1 MCALKNVASPTTLH
15 TSKNFNSFF
24 FSFTS
29 PHCNYINN
37 LKMSEHEHGHSHTHA
52 NGEVHHHAHS
62 HDDVPDGSNVTVFS
76 KTDKKA
82 RKAFEKAGLK
92 LVPGIVR
99 VTLRRGNNHI
109 FVIAEPEVYR
119 NPATSSYI
127 VFGEAKLEDLSAALG
142 AQAAAAAAAA
152 GSAEEA
158 STGLEDATAKVSLE
172 DSAAADEEDV
182 SEETLTKEGLS
193 SDDLAL
199 IKDQTSASNKEIL
212 AALKENK
219 GDIISTILT
228 LTK

>member
-1 MCALKNVASPTTLH
+1 
-15 TSKNFNSFF
+15 
-24 FSFTS
+24 
-29 PHCNYINN
+29 
-37 LKMSEHEHGHSHTHA
+37 MSEHEHNHSHSHTHSHEH
-52 NGEVHHHAHS
+52 GDGHGHTHS
-62 HDDVPDGSNVTVFS
+62 HDNIADGSNVSVFS

-127 VFGEAKLEDLSAALG
+127 VFGEAKLEDLSAALN
-142 AQAAAAAAAA
+142 AQAAAANAAA
-152 GSAEEA
+152 GAADET
-158 STGLEDATAKVSLE
+158 STGLEDATAKVALE
-172 DSAAADEEDV
+172 DSVEDEEV
-182 SEETLTKEGLS
+182 SEETLTKEGLTAE
-193 SDDLAL
+193 DLAL

-212 AALKENK
+212 AAFKENK
-219 GDIISTILT
+219 GDIVSTIVA